1 MPKPEKVYIVGP
13 TESILTQRGN
23 RHPSL
28 ATFLVKQGYALEYVT
43 SDFYHAEKR
52 WFSREEIRLG
62 QEKVPYTLT
71 VKRCIGYRSNISM
84 RRVVSNILLSMSFFV
99 YLLTRLN
106 RRTLLILP
114 SRPVEMIFAAA
125 ILRLARGTSVLLDIR
140 DVWPDGLVIPDRF
153 RRGLFAGYCHAYLYP
168 SLRFID
174 KFIHVAPSFV
184 DWLHRYAPKARSVFV
199 PLGFDA
205 DRWQTVSPRSEPTSE
220 PIEIVCVALLQHLID
235 VMPILQAINGNER
248 FRLTL
253 IGDDGQGERYPEV
266 MEFIRANGM
275 KNVSMAGRL
284 PPEAV
289 VSHLERMD
297 IGVVPMI
304 SSSIPNKVFDYV
316 AAGLPIIVLGE
327 NDSAEFVEGMGIGWS
342 CAYDEGGVRELLG
355 RIDAAEIEAKR
366 SAIAHIRDL
375 IDRERL
381 FLRVLSLLEMG
392 APDNLSPSDLYAAAR
407 NAERVESEGCSFGGC
422 STYTPGENDARCQV

>member
-1 MPKPEKVYIVGP
+1 MPKPENVYIVGP

-52 WFSREEIRLG
+52 WFSPEEIRLG
-62 QEKVPYTLT
+62 QEKVPYKLT
-71 VKRCIGYRSNISM
+71 VKRCIGYRSNISV
-84 RRVVSNILLSMSFFV
+84 RRVISNILLSLSFFV

-125 ILRLARGTSVLLDIR
+125 ILRLARGTSVLLDIQ
-140 DVWPDGLVIPDRF
+140 DVWPDGLVIRDRF
-153 RRGLFAGYCHAYLYP
+153 RRALFVGYCHAYLYP

-184 DWLHRYAPKARSVFV
+184 NWLHRYAPKARSVFV

-327 NDSAEFVEGMGIGWS
+327 NDSAEFVEEMGIGWS
-342 CAYDEGGVRELLG
+342 CPYDSASVTRLLG
-355 RIDAAEIEAKR
+355 AICCDHIAMTRQRIQG
-366 SAIAHIRDL
+366 IRCSLGRD
-375 IDRERL
+375 RL
-381 FLRVLSLLEMG
+381 FLSVLQLI
-392 APDNLSPSDLYAAAR
+392 DNADPLSVALDEVLVTR
-407 NAERVESEGCSFGGC
+407 DDTCRGGC
-422 STYTPGENDARCQV
+422 KDRSIAATSSRS